1 MKERRKEGREKITFH
16 GDTIKQ
22 NRTLWNAAFPSW
34 AIYSPKFV
42 ATHQRLWVVFAFH
55 ETATWTRTRR
65 FSPPFSEGNM
75 SVEGA
80 PARAPNRLLYLS
92 SPYLFPEPSFT
103 TFLWGVGLPMPP
115 QSQVCQKI
123 FSYNASHLFT
133 ESSPLQDRRDREQL
147 LTHCPQS
154 PKVTAERSVFLA
166 RWSSWTWPF
175 SASEPTGGGSLCDR
189 PRETP
194 SQARWA
200 VGDTGSNSG

>member
-1 MKERRKEGREKITFH
+1 
-16 GDTIKQ
+16 
-22 NRTLWNAAFPSW
+22 
-34 AIYSPKFV
+34 
-42 ATHQRLWVVFAFH
+42 
-55 ETATWTRTRR
+55 
-65 FSPPFSEGNM
+65 
-75 SVEGA
+75 
-80 PARAPNRLLYLS
+80 
-92 SPYLFPEPSFT
+92 
-103 TFLWGVGLPMPP
+103 MPP

-194 SQARWA
+194 SQARGA
-200 VGDTGSNSG
+200 VGDTGSNSGQEMGGRAPHPQPHLVLCSRVSLRRTGFQSEGGSPSLFSLLVNIFSLPRILYILVTFDS